1 MYRVGDKGECPRGE
15 NQAEN
20 PVIRVSTYS
29 DGEKSRGR
37 IRCVARG
44 RIPMGAITGR
54 LHPPL
59 LTLRDHE
66 NNGSP
71 FLLSRTRHRD
81 HMDKCIRVK
90 DNFIRSTVSRMRDV
104 LDLVKGCFWESKSR
118 KLFHRIWIP
127 TEKYIFIFQW
137 ISIHSEELWGLNN

>member
-20 PVIRVSTYS
+20 PVIRVSTYRGEESGS
-29 DGEKSRGR
+29 D
-37 IRCVARG
+37 CVARG

-104 LDLVKGCFWESKSR
+104 LDLVKGCF
-118 KLFHRIWIP
+118 
-127 TEKYIFIFQW
+127 
-137 ISIHSEELWGLNN
+137 